1 MVSRSKR
8 IFGMIK
14 KELPGLELCKDMLVV
29 VPTERIVRGFL
40 IETTI
45 TKDRVYLWKVV
56 TPLHR
61 PMRHVILNYSD
72 RIFPKSREDIY
83 IRKDAYRESADVIR
97 ALVSTH
103 MGYLRSIRQPS
114 DFLRH
119 IEWMMGNGSDHF
131 RFDLALT
138 YFRIGKVR
146 QCEEILQVL
155 HDKVAGTREQEARS
169 RRTKRRIPNPFHDDI
184 ERAVLEIRC
193 GPDAFAALLDQWES
207 RNIETLGLQASRLP
221 VVQSLHT

>member
-1 MVSRSKR
+1 VVSRSKR

-14 KELPGLELCKDMLVV
+14 KELPGLELCRDMLVV

-83 IRKDAYRESADVIR
+83 IRKDAYREPADLIR

-103 MGYLRSIRQPS
+103 MGYLQSIRQPR

-119 IEWMMGNGSDHF
+119 IDRMMGNESDHL

-146 QCEEILQVL
+146 ECQVILQML
-155 HDKVAGTREQEARS
+155 DAKVARTREQELQS
-169 RRTKRRIPNPFHDDI
+169 RRTKHQIRNPFDDDI
-184 ERAVLEIRC
+184 EQASREIRC

-221 VVQSLHT
+221 VVQSLHK